1 MNSSEYK
8 TDVGPRELG
17 KLKSAV
23 EGADDWA

>member
-1 MNSSEYK
+1 MNCTEYK

-23 EGADDWA
+23 EGADDLA

>member
-23 EGADDWA
+23 EGADDLA